1 MFNDTHY
8 SLRKKFFKLLGAD
21 FEIFDSKGELVLYVH
36 QQGLKLKESITAY
49 TDSNKSQEVFSIK
62 ARSIIDFGAVYDVV
76 DSQTGEKIGAL
87 KREGLKSMF
96 RDKWLILDKQ
106 DVAIGH
112 VEEDSMAMAML
123 RRLITALVPQNYDGF
138 VGETYVADF
147 KQNFNPFLYKL
158 QIDFSAD
165 AGNLLDRRLGIAMS
179 VLLAAIEGKQ
189 S

>member
-1 MFNDTHY
+1 
-8 SLRKKFFKLLGAD
+8 
-21 FEIFDSKGELVLYVH
+21 
-36 QQGLKLKESITAY
+36 
-49 TDSNKSQEVFSIK
+49 
-62 ARSIIDFGAVYDVV
+62 
-76 DSQTGEKIGAL
+76 
-87 KREGLKSMF
+87 
-96 RDKWLILDKQ
+96 
-106 DVAIGH
+106 
-112 VEEDSMAMAML
+112 ML